1 MSDNLAR
8 ESGQDALASDNNLPN
23 LPSDTEDSITGPFGI
38 FLTRLGAGSILLGS
52 DKGALPYGSE
62 RPRHEVRLP
71 ERWVTTQMVSRKI
84 WALAMGEDEPTEPD
98 SPVEGKSWDEIEEFL
113 AKVNSAAALAADK
126 SGLVAG
132 EWRLPSESEWMH
144 AEVQL
149 GISVPKAKEELLAD
163 HPHANHR
170 GAPTDGRPRMDTNPH
185 SMMRLY
191 RISRKAHP
199 TKAGFSVKSQA
210 PVKNGQDGMVFRLM
224 FIPKDVSPTEVGD
237 CLLVPEEIDAARLF
251 KREAIIALVVGIIPS
266 FAIPVLRGF
275 NSYAISGWA
284 NLLFGGLV
292 ISFASSVFW
301 RPRTETWIYSTDGKV
316 MERRW
321 LAGKDL

>member
-1 MSDNLAR
+1 MSDNLAL
-8 ESGQDALASDNNLPN
+8 ESEHDAVGDGETLA
-23 LPSDTEDSITGPFGI
+23 GPFGI
-38 FLTRLGAGSILLGS
+38 SLVRLGTGSILLGS

-62 RPRHEVRLP
+62 RPRHEVRLA
-71 ERWVTTQMVSRKI
+71 ERWIATEMLSRKI
-84 WALAMGEDEPTEPD
+84 WALAVGEDEPTEPD
-98 SPVEGKSWDEIEEFL
+98 SPVEGKSWEEIEDFL
-113 AKVNSAAALAADK
+113 TEVSQAAAADA
-126 SGLVAG
+126 GNFQQG

-149 GISVPKAKEELLAD
+149 GISVPKAKEELLVD

-199 TKAGFSVKSQA
+199 TKVDFSVKSQA

-224 FIPKDVSPTEVGD
+224 FIPKEVSPTVVGD

-275 NSYAISGWA
+275 NSYAVSGWA

-301 RPRTETWIYSTDGKV
+301 RPRTETWVFSADGQS

>member
-1 MSDNLAR
+1 MSDI
-8 ESGQDALASDNNLPN
+8 LPEH
-23 LPSDTEDSITGPFGI
+23 PSDSADTRTGPFGI
-38 FLTRLGAGSILLGS
+38 TLTKLSAGSILLGS
-52 DKGALPYGSE
+52 DKGSLPYGSE
-62 RPRHEVRLP
+62 RPRHEVRLA
-71 ERWVTTQMVSRKI
+71 ERWVATEMLSRKI
-84 WALAMGEDEPTEPD
+84 WALAMGDDEPTEPE
-98 SPVEGKSWDEIEEFL
+98 SPLDGKSWKEIEDFL
-113 AKVNSAAALAADK
+113 AKVGQAAAVDGDTFPL
-126 SGLVAG
+126 G

-144 AEVQL
+144 AEIQL
-149 GISVPKAKEELLAD
+149 GISVPKATEELLAD
-163 HPHANHR
+163 HPHPNHR

-199 TKAGFSVKSQA
+199 TKPDISVKSQA
-210 PVKNGQDGMVFRLM
+210 PVKNGQEGMVFRLM
-224 FIPKDVSPTEVGD
+224 FIPKEVSPKVVGD
-237 CLLVPEEIDAARLF
+237 CILVPEEIDAARLF

-275 NSYAISGWA
+275 NDYATSGWA

-301 RPRTETWIYSTDGKV
+301 RPRTETWVYSADGKV

-321 LAGKDL
+321 LAGKDH

>member
-1 MSDNLAR
+1 MSDILP
-8 ESGQDALASDNNLPN
+8 EPHSD
-23 LPSDTEDSITGPFGI
+23 STDTCTGPFGI
-38 FLTRLGAGSILLGS
+38 TLTGLCAGSIILGS

-62 RPRHEVRLP
+62 RPRHEVRLT
-71 ERWVTTQMVSRKI
+71 ERWVATELVDRKV
-84 WALAMGEDEPTEPD
+84 WALAMGEEEPSEPD
-98 SPVEGKSWDEIEEFL
+98 SPVDGKSWQEIEDFL
-113 AKVNSAAALAADK
+113 VKVGQAVAAGA
-126 SGLVAG
+126 GNFPQG

-149 GISVPKAKEELLAD
+149 GISVPMAKEELLAD
-163 HPHANHR
+163 HPHPNHR

-210 PVKNGQDGMVFRLM
+210 PVKNGQVGMVFRLM
-224 FIPKDVSPTEVGD
+224 LIPKEGSPAEVGD
-237 CLLVPEEIDAARLF
+237 CLLVPEEIDAVRLF
-251 KREAIIALVVGIIPS
+251 KRESIIALVVGIIPS

-275 NSYAISGWA
+275 NDYATSGWA

-301 RPRTETWIYSTDGKV
+301 RPRTETWIYSADGNV

>member
-1 MSDNLAR
+1 MSDNLAL
-8 ESGQDALASDNNLPN
+8 ESEHDAVGDGETLA
-23 LPSDTEDSITGPFGI
+23 GPFGI
-38 FLTRLGAGSILLGS
+38 SLVRLGTGSILLGS

-71 ERWVTTQMVSRKI
+71 KRWVTTQMVSRKI

-113 AKVNSAAALAADK
+113 AKVNSAATLAADK

-132 EWRLPSESEWMH
+132 DWRLPSESEWMH

-185 SMMRLY
+185 SMMQLY

-224 FIPKDVSPTEVGD
+224 FIPKDVSPTVVGD

-275 NSYAISGWA
+275 NDYATSGWA

-301 RPRTETWIYSTDGKV
+301 RPRTETWVYSADGKV

>member
-1 MSDNLAR
+1 MSDILP
-8 ESGQDALASDNNLPN
+8 ETTSDPA
-23 LPSDTEDSITGPFGI
+23 DTLTGPFGI
-38 FLTRLGAGSILLGS
+38 SLTRLGAGSILLGS
-52 DKGALPYGSE
+52 DKGSLPYGTE
-62 RPRHEVRLP
+62 RPRHEVRLG
-71 ERWVTTQMVSRKI
+71 ERWVTTEMVDRKV
-84 WALAMGEDEPTEPD
+84 WALAMGEEEPAESD
-98 SPVEGKSWDEIEEFL
+98 SPVDGKSWKEIEDFL
-113 AKVNSAAALAADK
+113 TKVGQAAAAD
-126 SGLVAG
+126 ADNFPQG

-144 AEVQL
+144 TEVEL
-149 GISVPKAKEELLAD
+149 GISVPMAKEELLAD
-163 HPHANHR
+163 HPHPNHR
-170 GAPTDGRPRMDTNPH
+170 GAPTDGKPRMDTNPH

-210 PVKNGQDGMVFRLM
+210 PVKNGQEGMVFRLM
-224 FIPKDVSPTEVGD
+224 FIPEAVSPTEVGD

-275 NSYAISGWA
+275 NDYAASGWA

-301 RPRTETWIYSTDGKV
+301 RPRTETWVYSADGKA

-321 LAGKDL
+321 LAGKDLSE